1 MRAVA
6 WAWDRITTLF
16 LPPRL
21 RTDPDL
27 ERRARLLILITLLL
41 IAIALIRVAQLS
53 SVGEYLQAAFALG
66 GALASLGILALLQR
80 TGRVG
85 LAASIL
91 IGLMM
96 VIAGRMAYLR
106 GGVGAPMLIGLAVLP
121 AVATFFGGARGGA
134 VAVAM
139 IASLV
144 AGFAFVEHGLGV
156 PIEDRIPHDVRL
168 RLDVLAPLLMAFF
181 TYGISLA
188 YEWTRS
194 AARLA
199 QARAE
204 RHQRGAEDAARML
217 QADRMASVGQLA
229 AGVAHEI
236 NNPLAYITANLAFVQ
251 EQLALM
257 GPSANDETRQA
268 LAEARE
274 GIERVAS
281 IVLDLKTFTRE
292 DASNA
297 NLLDL
302 RVVLDSTLRIV
313 ENEIKHRAELVR
325 RYPADPAFVLATEPR
340 LVQVFL
346 NLLMNALQAL
356 PAGKTHENAIAIEV
370 KLDARG
376 FHHVSVSDT
385 GPGMPPEV
393 LARAMDPFF
402 TTKPVGVGT
411 GLGLA
416 VCRNVVRGLGGEIQI
431 ESAVGRGTQVIVTLP
446 PPPASI
452 TRPRPVS
459 LAPEP
464 LSKQARLKV
473 LVIDDD
479 PLVGRGLRRQLQH
492 HDVTA
497 VTSGHD
503 AILALQ
509 RGQRFELILCDLMM
523 PGLTGADV
531 YEQVAALGKG
541 MEEHFVFLTGGVF
554 SDSVRDFLDRIPNP
568 RLTKPVSTAQLET
581 VLATAARRAAR
592 TASSGEARA
601 EVGPGSAAPR
611 LPNAEDSS
619 RPVEG
624 ATPGAGR
631 SDRASH

>member
-6 WAWDRITTLF
+6 RAWDRITTLCV
-16 LPPRL
+16 PSRL
-21 RTDPDL
+21 RSDLDL
-27 ERRARLLILITLLL
+27 ERRARLLVLITLIL
-41 IAIALIRVAQLS
+41 IGIALLRVAQLA
-53 SVGEYLQAAFALG
+53 SVGQYVQATFALLG
-66 GALASLGILALLQR
+66 SLGALGILALLRR

-85 LAASIL
+85 LSAALL
-91 IGLMM
+91 IGL
-96 VIAGRMAYLR
+96 VVAIAGRMAYVR
-106 GGVGAPMLIGLAVLP
+106 GGIGAPMLIGLAVLP

-134 VAVAM
+134 LGVAM
-139 IASLV
+139 IGMLV
-144 AGFAFVEHGLGV
+144 GGFVFVEHGLGI
-156 PIEDRIPHDVRL
+156 PIEDRIRPEQRF
-168 RLDVLAPLLMAFF
+168 RLDVVAPLLMAFF
-181 TYGISLA
+181 SYGISLA
-188 YEWTRS
+188 YEWTRN
-194 AARLA
+194 AARIA
-199 QARAE
+199 QAKAE
-204 RHQRGAEDAARML
+204 RQQRGAEDAARML

-251 EQLALM
+251 DQLALM
-257 GPSANDETRQA
+257 GPSASDETREA

-274 GIERVAS
+274 GIQRVAS

-292 DASNA
+292 DASDA

-313 ENEIKHRAELVR
+313 ENEIKHKAELVR
-325 RYPADPAFVLATEPR
+325 RYPAEPAFVLATEPR

-346 NLLMNALQAL
+346 NLLMNAVQAL
-356 PAGKTHENAIAIEV
+356 PAGDIQGNAIVIEI
-370 KLDARG
+370 KPDARG
-376 FHHVSVSDT
+376 FHHITVSDT
-385 GPGMPPEV
+385 GPGMSPEV

-431 ESAVGRGTQVIVTLP
+431 ESTVGRGTRVVVTLP

-459 LAPEP
+459 LSPAP
-464 LSKQARLKV
+464 LSRRTRLKV

-492 HDVTA
+492 HEVTA
-497 VTSGHD
+497 MTSGHE
-503 AILALQ
+503 AVAALQ

-523 PGLTGADV
+523 PELTGADV

-541 MEEHFVFLTGGVF
+541 LEEHIVFLTGGVF
-554 SDSVRDFLDRIPNP
+554 SDQVRDFLERVPNP
-568 RLTKPVSTAQLET
+568 RLTKPVSTAQLES
-581 VLATAARRAAR
+581 VLANAARRAAR
-592 TASSGEARA
+592 NAAAAATHERA
-601 EVGPGSAAPR
+601 EDAAP
-611 LPNAEDSS
+611 
-619 RPVEG
+619 
-624 ATPGAGR
+624 PG
-631 SDRASH
+631 DRQTG

>member
-1 MRAVA
+1 MRAVG
-6 WAWDRITTLF
+6 WAWDRITTLCI
-16 LPPRL
+16 PTRL
-21 RTDPDL
+21 RSDL
-27 ERRARLLILITLLL
+27 DLDRRARLLVLITLIL
-41 IAIALIRVAQLS
+41 IGIALVRVAQLA
-53 SVGEYLQAAFALG
+53 SVGEYTQAGFAFGGTLGALG
-66 GALASLGILALLQR
+66 LLALLR
-80 TGRVG
+80 VTGRVG
-85 LAASIL
+85 LAAAVL
-91 IGLMM
+91 ISLMV
-96 VIAGRMAYLR
+96 VIAGRMVYVR
-106 GGVGAPMLIGLAVLP
+106 GGIGAPMLLGLAAVLP
-121 AVATFFGGARGGA
+121 ALATFFGGARGGVLA
-134 VAVAM
+134 FAM
-139 IASLV
+139 IAALV
-144 AGFAFVEHGLGV
+144 AGFAFVEHGMGI
-156 PIEDRIPHDVRL
+156 PIEDRIRPELRL
-168 RLDVLAPLLMAFF
+168 RLDVVAPLLLALF
-181 TYGISLA
+181 TFGLSLA

-194 AARLA
+194 AARMA
-199 QARAE
+199 QAKAE
-204 RHQRGAEDAARML
+204 RQRRGAEDAARML

-257 GPSANDETRQA
+257 GPSASNEAREA

-292 DASNA
+292 DASDA

-313 ENEIKHRAELVR
+313 ENELKHKAELVR
-325 RYPADPAFVLATEPR
+325 RYPRDPAFALATEPR

-346 NLLMNALQAL
+346 NLLMNAVQAL
-356 PAGKTHENAIAIEV
+356 PSGENAENTITIEIAR
-370 KLDARG
+370 DARG
-376 FHHVSVSDT
+376 YHHVTVSDT
-385 GPGMPPEV
+385 GPGMAPDV

-431 ESAVGRGTQVIVTLP
+431 ESAIGRGTRVAVTLP

-459 LAPEP
+459 VAPEP
-464 LSKQARLKV
+464 LSSSMRLKV

-497 VTSGHD
+497 VTSGHE
-503 AILALQ
+503 AVAALE

-531 YEQVAALGKG
+531 FEKVAALGHG
-541 MEEHFVFLTGGVF
+541 LEQNIVFLTGGVF
-554 SDSVRDFLDRIPNP
+554 SDKVADFLNRIPNP
-568 RLTKPVSTAQLET
+568 RLTKPVSTAQLES
-581 VLATAARRAAR
+581 VLATAGRRASRSALPHQPR
-592 TASSGEARA
+592 T
-601 EVGPGSAAPR
+601 EVS
-611 LPNAEDSS
+611 L
-619 RPVEG
+619 
-624 ATPGAGR
+624 
-631 SDRASH
+631 